1 MEMLKDRKRSFADG
15 QGGTRKS
22 AIKITERVR

>member
-15 QGGTRKS
+15 QGGTRES
-22 AIKITERVR
+22 GIKIKKRLR